1 MLQPQLTI
9 YEHTDSCLADLLEA
23 FMRLAEE
30 SIQRRGVFRVSLSGG
45 STPQRLYQSIARSGL
60 DLSRIEW
67 FWGDERNVPHD
78 HSESNFRMVAEALLR
93 PAGVPAE
100 NIFAVPVNVD
110 DPAAA
115 AREYEAAL
123 RKQFEGATVPV
134 AATDSAAAANQDA
147 GSDLQFP
154 AWDLVLLG
162 MGDDAHTASLF
173 PGTTALDERSR
184 WFVENWVDKFA
195 AHRYT
200 LTAPAINSG
209 REIWFLI
216 TGAAKRE
223 AVGQV
228 LGDQV
233 DPHRYPSQLIRPT
246 RFFITADAMP
256 Q

>member
-45 STPQRLYQSIARSGL
+45 STPRRLYQSIARSGL

-110 DPAAA
+110 DPAAGAA
-115 AREYEAAL
+115 ARARAAP
-123 RKQFEGATVPV
+123 RAM
-134 AATDSAAAANQDA
+134 SY
-147 GSDLQFP
+147 
-154 AWDLVLLG
+154 
-162 MGDDAHTASLF
+162 
-173 PGTTALDERSR
+173 AL
-184 WFVENWVDKFA
+184 
-195 AHRYT
+195 T
-200 LTAPAINSG
+200 
-209 REIWFLI
+209 
-216 TGAAKRE
+216 
-223 AVGQV
+223 
-228 LGDQV
+228 
-233 DPHRYPSQLIRPT
+233 
-246 RFFITADAMP
+246 
-256 Q
+256 